1 MNLRQLL
8 PLGLLLMSLSNP
20 GGAAPSTERVTF
32 GGGCFW
38 CLEAVFEDLK
48 GVSKVTSGY
57 AGGAQPN
64 PTYEQVCNGTT
75 GHAEVVQVEFDPSQ
89 LSYKDLMNIFYTMHD
104 PTTLNRQGHDV
115 GTQYR
120 SIVLYE
126 TPAQKQQAEAMRQLA
141 QKQHKAPIVT
151 EVVPLEKF
159 YAAETYHQGYYKANT
174 KKPYCS
180 SVIAPKVVKLRKTFA
195 HLLKP

>member
-1 MNLRQLL
+1 MNLRRLL
-8 PLGLLLMSLSNP
+8 PLGLLLLSMADA
-20 GGAAPSTERVTF
+20 GAAPRTERITF

-48 GVSKVTSGY
+48 GVNKVISGY
-57 AGGAQPN
+57 AGGSQPN

-75 GHAEVVQVEFDPSQ
+75 GHAEVVQVEFDPAQ

-126 TPAQKQQAEAMRQLA
+126 TPEQKEQAEAMRQTA
-141 QKQHKAPIVT
+141 QKQYKSPIVT
-151 EVVPLEKF
+151 EIVPLQKF
-159 YAAETYHQGYYKANT
+159 YPAETYHQGYYKSNT

-180 SVIAPKVVKLRKTFA
+180 AVIAPKVVKMRQTFG
-195 HLLKP
+195 HLLKK